1 VLSGRAREKGR
12 ATVDVD
18 NEDVKLQK
26 QLEVAADALSKEFAD
41 RLASEDVDRCFAEEL
56 APFTE
61 ARVRQFVPIL
71 AERRTRSRL
80 RALAATR

>member
-1 VLSGRAREKGR
+1 MGVVG
-12 ATVDVD
+12 

-26 QLEVAADALSKEFAD
+26 QLERAAHALSKEFAGT
-41 RLASEDVDRCFAEEL
+41 LPSEDVDRCFAEEL
-56 APFTE
+56 EPFHD

-80 RALAATR
+80 RAIAATR

>member
-1 VLSGRAREKGR
+1 MVG
-12 ATVDVD
+12 

-26 QLEVAADALSKEFAD
+26 QLEMAANALSKEFAD
-41 RLASEDVDRCFAEEL
+41 TLPSEDVDRCFAEEL
-56 APFTE
+56 EPFND